1 MKDNNFFTTGRNLY
15 FPKQKTETLEEKI
28 GAEAVKIDENLLT
41 EKQKGEKLVP
51 QNNSS

>member
-15 FPKQKTETLEEKI
+15 FPKQKTETLEEKVEV
-28 GAEAVKIDENLLT
+28 GEVKTDENLLI
-41 EKQKGEKLVP
+41 EKEKGEKLVS